1 MSLSNSEKLLN
12 SLFYEA
18 DVFNIGAKS
27 KNNAGR
33 ASEQQPI
40 LGILST
46 DKGNNYP
53 RFIKLRRINDYT
65 GLSLKKNIEQC
76 CILTHAALL
85 NTDGEKGFNTL
96 NEEIQVKNKK
106 ISYEEKNHRL
116 LWLNI
121 IIGNIKN
128 NITGIY
134 HGITK
139 REMPLFLNEQEY
151 RFNHRNMR
159 KTVMDKIKKYLQ
171 KSFPISHR
179 QIVYILN
186 ISAPHFS

>member
-1 MSLSNSEKLLN
+1 MSISNSDKLPN
-12 SLFYEA
+12 VLFYKA
-18 DVFNIGAKS
+18 DVFNIDANS
-27 KNNAGR
+27 KNNVGR
-33 ASEQQPI
+33 SSEQQSI

-46 DKGNNYP
+46 DKEKNYP
-53 RFIKLRRINDYT
+53 RHLKLRLINDYT
-65 GLSLKKNIEQC
+65 VLSLKKNIEQC
-76 CILTHAALL
+76 CVLSHDALL

-96 NEEIQVKNKK
+96 NEEIQVKNEK
-106 ISYEEKNHRL
+106 ISYEEKGHRL

-151 RFNHRNMR
+151 RFNHRNMG
-159 KTVMDKIKKYLQ
+159 KTVLDKVKKYLQ
-171 KSFPISHR
+171 RSFPISHR

>member
-85 NTDGEKGFNTL
+85 NK
-96 NEEIQVKNKK
+96 EIQVKNEK